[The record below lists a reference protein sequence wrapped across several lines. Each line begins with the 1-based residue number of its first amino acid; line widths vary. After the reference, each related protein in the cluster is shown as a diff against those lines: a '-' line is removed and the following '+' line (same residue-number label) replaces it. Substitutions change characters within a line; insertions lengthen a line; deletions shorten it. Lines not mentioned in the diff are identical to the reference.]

1 MNTKSQGKI
10 LELFITKDDK
20 NKTRQSV
27 EFVKVDN
34 DGIVEDKF
42 HGKNL
47 LRSILITS
55 TDSYKI
61 TKENAIDIPTGS
73 LGENIVTDI
82 NPYHLLSG
90 ARLKIGDNILEITQ
104 NCTLCKGLSVVDSKL
119 PKLLKDDR
127 GIFAKIITGEGVIK
141 LGDDI
146 EIL

>member
-61 TKENAIDIPTGS
+61 TQENAIDIPTGS